1 MSMAPA
7 WRRSCWLL
15 IAVAAGWLSGCSPQ
29 SAQQVSL
36 CGPTGQLR
44 VGFVG
49 ADEGRARGGQAVLPD
64 AEIGRLRDLLTVA
77 SRCDVQLEP
86 VASPE
91 QARLR
96 LSAAEWDAAF
106 LPAGLAALAL
116 EEAGSGGY
124 SLVRPLGQRR
134 QSRSQLLVRSDSE
147 RRSLLQL
154 KGARLGLLPR
164 GSLTGFYLPL
174 YNLHGLTLGS
184 VHYALSY
191 SELLER
197 LRSGKLD
204 VIVWDSAL
212 PAPGGDVRVLF
223 EDQNTVPLGSLV
235 ISQALVASDHQP
247 FLRTLDA
254 SASQLPPSLGYAAG
268 VLPEAQELQRLR
280 TVVNSVESWDL
291 PLEGQPYSV
300 YGHKQ
305 QLTPAEVR

>member
-1 MSMAPA
+1 MSRAPV
-7 WRRSCWLL
+7 WRRSGWLL
-15 IAVAAGWLSGCSPQ
+15 IAVVAGWLSGCSPQ
-29 SAQQVSL
+29 SPQQVSL

-44 VGFVG
+44 MGYVG

-96 LSAAEWDAAF
+96 LGAAEWDAAF

-116 EEAGSGGY
+116 EGPGGGY

-147 RRSLLQL
+147 RRSLPQL

-174 YNLHGLTLGS
+174 YNLHGLTLSS
-184 VHYALSY
+184 VHYSLSY

-212 PAPGGDVRVLF
+212 PEPGGDVRVLF
-223 EDQNTVPLGSLV
+223 EDQNSVPLGALV

-247 FLRTLDA
+247 FLRTLDD
-254 SASQLPPSLGYAAG
+254 SAPQLPPSLGYAAG
-268 VLPEAQELQRLR
+268 VLPQAQELQRLR
-280 TVVNSVESWDL
+280 TVVNSVEGWDL
-291 PLEGQPYSV
+291 PLEGQSYSV

>member
-1 MSMAPA
+1 MSKAVG
-7 WRRSCWLL
+7 RLL
-15 IAVAAGWLSGCSPQ
+15 WIGVVAAVFSACRAQSP
-29 SAQQVSL
+29 QQVSL

-64 AEIGRLRDLLTVA
+64 QEIGRLRDLLTVA
-77 SRCDVQLEP
+77 SQCEVQLEP
-86 VASPE
+86 AASPE

-96 LSAAEWDAAF
+96 ISSAEWDAAF

-116 EEAGSGGY
+116 EGSGAGDY
-124 SLVRPLGQRR
+124 SLVRPIGQRR
-134 QSRSQLLVRSDSE
+134 QSRSRLLVRADSVW
-147 RRSLLQL
+147 RSLPQL

-174 YNLHGLTLGS
+174 YNLHGLSLGS

-191 SELLER
+191 LELLEK
-197 LRSGKLD
+197 LRARQLD

-212 PAPGGDVRVLF
+212 PEPGGDVRVLF
-223 EDQNTVPLGSLV
+223 EDQNTVPLGALVLTQSLV
-235 ISQALVASDHQP
+235 AADHQP
-247 FLRTLDA
+247 FLRVLDE
-254 SASQLPPSLGYAAG
+254 SSSQLPPSLGYAAG

-300 YGHKQ
+300 YGNKQ
-305 QLTPAEVR
+305 QLVPGEVR

>member
-1 MSMAPA
+1 MSRRPDR
-7 WRRSCWLL
+7 RRSGWLL
-15 IAVAAGWLSGCSPQ
+15 MAVVAGLLSACSPQ
-29 SAQQVSL
+29 AQQSVSL

-44 VGFVG
+44 VGYVG

-64 AEIGRLRDLLTVA
+64 AEISRLRDLLTVA

-96 LSAAEWDAAF
+96 LGAAEWDAAF

-116 EEAGSGGY
+116 EGAGSGDY

-134 QSRSQLLVRSDSE
+134 QSRAQLLVRADSE
-147 RRSLLQL
+147 RRSLGQL

-174 YNLHGLTLGS
+174 YNLHGLSLSS

-191 SELLER
+191 SELLEQ

-212 PAPGGDVRVLF
+212 PEPGGDVRVVL
-223 EDQNTVPLGSLV
+223 EDRNSVPLG
-235 ISQALVASDHQP
+235 ALVLSQGLVAADHQP
-247 FLRTLDA
+247 FLRGLDA
-254 SASQLPPSLGYAAG
+254 SASQLPPSLGYVAG

-280 TVVNSVESWDL
+280 AVVNSVESWDL
-291 PLEGQPYSV
+291 PLEGRSYAV
-300 YGHKQ
+300 YGQKQ
-305 QLTPAEVR
+305 ELAPAEAR